1 MAGALRDAF
10 HVDRSQLALNAAA
23 RGTVGVLLPL
33 VVGALTGHLL
43 GGLTVA
49 IGAQHVAFTDRPG
62 PYRLRLIRLGV
73 SASVAAVAGALGIL
87 VGGINVAAVVV
98 TLFWAF
104 GAGLLVALGP
114 SAKQVGI
121 TGTVILLVLAG
132 RAQFLA
138 GAGPGA
144 ALAVGVEILAGG
156 LLQALLAVSGWLL
169 RGRRPERMALAGA
182 YRELADAASSAPGTA
197 KGPPLTSTINSVQRT
212 IRGVGRDRSAVMDAF
227 RVLLDEAE
235 RIRIELVS
243 LYAHAER
250 LEALGANAAHSRVV
264 DVLDAAAT
272 VLRGVAGALEGA
284 GPPARITL
292 AARRYNRAAES
303 LRSLADQSGTGAFHQ
318 RITLRAASA
327 RAIALGGQLRAAVG
341 TASTWRYA
349 SGQPTERTPG
359 TTLPHSLRFETP
371 VSDLWANIT
380 PKSAAFRHASR
391 LAICLAACDGVVRA
405 VGWSHGY
412 WLPLTALIVLQPDFA
427 TTLSRGLFRIG
438 GTLLGLALTTGL
450 LAVLP
455 GSHWS
460 LIILAALAFFCLRS
474 LNPANYGF
482 SVIFLTALVIVLLAV
497 AGVDPSQSVGQR
509 GVYTLAGGLIAMG
522 VYLLWPTWE
531 RSRIRLQLG
540 ALLDAYADYLRFV
553 ADPEIEVP
561 RRESARSAA
570 RVARTNAEASLDR
583 FRGDLGPVRDSRLLE
598 LADGVLAN
606 SNEFVHAAMRWEAA
620 RQDAPNIP
628 SAPALDAFAAAA
640 GDALDAM
647 SAAVRA
653 ATTPRDMPDLR
664 AAAEAV
670 AAELQDDPAETAQT
684 DAALVESTDRIAD
697 SLNTLGYL
705 LRTDTEERAGASP

>member
-1 MAGALRDAF
+1 M
-10 HVDRSQLALNAAA
+10 
-23 RGTVGVLLPL
+23 PL

-62 PYRLRLIRLGV
+62 PYRLRLIRLCV
-73 SASVAAVAGALGIL
+73 SAAVAALGGALGIL
-87 VGGINVAAVVV
+87 VGGHDVAAVVV

-144 ALAVGVEILAGG
+144 ALAVGVEILVGG
-156 LLQALLAVSGWLL
+156 LLQATLAVSGWPL
-169 RGRRPERMALAGA
+169 RRRRPERMALAGA

-212 IRGVGRDRSAVMDAF
+212 IRGVGRDRSAAMDAF

-235 RIRIELVS
+235 RIRIELVA

-250 LEALGANAAHSRVV
+250 LEALGANAARGRVV
-264 DVLDAAAT
+264 DVLDAAAK
-272 VLRGVAGALEGA
+272 VLRGVASTLETA
-284 GPPARITL
+284 GPPVRIALT
-292 AARRYNRAAES
+292 ARRYDHAVES
-303 LRSLADQSGTGAFHQ
+303 LRSLTDQSRTGAFHQ

-327 RAIALGGQLRAAVG
+327 RATALGGQLRAAVG
-341 TASTWRYA
+341 TASTWRYE
-349 SGQPTERTPG
+349 SGENTERTAR
-359 TTLPHSLRFETP
+359 TALPHSLRLDTP
-371 VSDLWANIT
+371 VGDLWANIT
-380 PKSAAFRHASR
+380 PRSAAFRHASR
-391 LAICLAACDGVVRA
+391 LAVCLAACDGVVRA

-412 WLPLTALIVLQPDFA
+412 WLPLTVLIILQPDFA

-450 LAVLP
+450 LALLP
-455 GSHWS
+455 GSHWP
-460 LIILAALAFFCLRS
+460 LIFLAALAFFCLRS

-497 AGVDPSQSVGQR
+497 AGVDPAESVAQR
-509 GVYTLAGGLIAMG
+509 GVYTLAGGLIAMA

-531 RSRIRLQLG
+531 RSRIRPQLG

-553 ADPEIEVP
+553 ADPDIEP
-561 RRESARSAA
+561 ARRESARSAA
-570 RVARTNAEASLDR
+570 RVARSNAEASLDR
-583 FRGDLGPVRDSRLLE
+583 LRGDLGPVRDSRLLD

-606 SNEFVHAAMRWEAA
+606 SNEFVHAAMRWEAV
-620 RQDAPNIP
+620 RQDVHEPP
-628 SAPALDAFAAAA
+628 TAPALDAFAGAA
-640 GDALDAM
+640 GDALEAM

-653 ATTPRDMPDLR
+653 ATAPRDVPDLR
-664 AAAEAV
+664 AAAETV
-670 AAELQDDPAETAQT
+670 ATDLQGDGTAETAHT

-697 SLNTLGYL
+697 SLNTLAYL
-705 LRTDTEERAGASP
+705 LRTDTEERLTA